1 MKRTMMSRLLAFL
14 LPIGL
19 MRFSVDGSD
28 GGGAG
33 GSGGAGG
40 DGKPAG
46 GNNDNDTKEHFSREY
61 VKELREENKNWRLK
75 ASTLEQESATHKTAA
90 EKAAQESEAKV
101 KAAETAANDRILRS
115 ELKAAALKAGMID
128 LDGLKLADLSKVTLK
143 DDGTVDGAD
152 TMLEEMKKS
161 KPYLFGSTQNSSN
174 PSKPPASN
182 PPSAKN
188 AKEMTAEEYAAARK
202 AIK

>member
-1 MKRTMMSRLLAFL
+1 MSHRRTTLARLLSFV

-19 MRFSVDGSD
+19 MRFYVDD
-28 GGGAG
+28 N
-33 GSGGAGG
+33 GSGGGG
-40 DGKPAG
+40 TPPAG
-46 GNNDNDTKEHFSREY
+46 TPPAGSNDDNKEHFSREY

-90 EKAAQESEAKV
+90 EKAAQESEARV

-128 LDGLKLADLSKVTLK
+128 LDGLKLADLSKVSLK

-152 TMLEEMKKS
+152 AMLEEMKKS

-174 PSKPPASN
+174 PNKPPASN
-182 PPSAKN
+182 PPTAKN
-188 AKEMTAEEYAAARK
+188 AKEMTAEEYAAARR